1 MVTSHH
7 VKPKG
12 FKEDIFRKIKS
23 LIHYVQTIKMC
34 YAPNLKL
41 FLKKVSA
48 PLLPQPM
55 SIKNLDAPQPFN
67 FSKR

>member
-1 MVTSHH
+1 
-7 VKPKG
+7 
-12 FKEDIFRKIKS
+12 
-23 LIHYVQTIKMC
+23 MC
-34 YAPNLKL
+34 YAPSLKL

-67 FSKR
+67 FSKC

>member
-1 MVTSHH
+1 
-7 VKPKG
+7 
-12 FKEDIFRKIKS
+12 
-23 LIHYVQTIKMC
+23 MC

-41 FLKKVSA
+41 FPKKVSA

-67 FSKR
+67 VSKR